1 MEQQELGK
9 TEEVTTSAEL
19 SGLETA
25 AAPQA
30 EDLPTVDELANGT
43 HADESSAP
51 ETEVPADSS
60 ATKEPNPFKRGA
72 LVEGVITSTSP
83 TAIVLELG
91 HGKEGI
97 IQNTE
102 LERMDVKRFEDFVV
116 GSTLKVVVINPRN
129 KEGKVVVSYNHA
141 LEETDWQNAEQ
152 YAQSK
157 EVFHGKIGGYN
168 KGGLIVRFGRLRGFI
183 PQSQISEA
191 RLRGLNGETPEQRY
205 GQMINQNISVKVM
218 EVDRQRNRLIL
229 SERAADRE
237 VRQQRKESL
246 ITELQS
252 GELRDGTIVS
262 LETFGAF
269 VDIGGAE
276 GLVHLTELSHHHIT
290 HPRQA
295 VSVGQKVQ
303 VKVIGVDPAN
313 NRIALS
319 MKDLLPDPWD
329 EIAVRY
335 AAGTLVRATITKTAK
350 FGAFARIEGADNIEG
365 LIHISELGDDRV
377 EDPKEIVKKGD
388 VMTLRVVKVD
398 VAEKRLG
405 LSLKKVFSSE
415 FMDDDIK
422 TAFERPE
429 LVEIPTKPSKIKQSL
444 DKARAKGEQIVSD
457 LQEKA
462 TQASESL
469 TEKVAEAREEG
480 ADIIEQLQEKASE
493 VGEAIGEKV
502 EEAREKLSDLV
513 EDAREKGAEIIEDIK
528 ERLSGDA
535 DEEKAES

>member
-1 MEQQELGK
+1 MEQQELGT

-25 AAPQA
+25 AAPHA

-43 HADESSAP
+43 PADEASAT

-72 LVEGVITSTSP
+72 LVEGVIINTSP
-83 TAIVLELG
+83 TAIVLDLG

-102 LERMDVKRFEDFVV
+102 LERMDVKRFEDFVI

-129 KEGKVVVSYNHA
+129 KDGKVVVSYNHA

-429 LVEIPTKPSKIKQSL
+429 LVEIPTKPSRIKQSL

-469 TEKVAEAREEG
+469 TEKVEEAREEG
-480 ADIIEQLQEKASE
+480 AEIIEQLQEKASE
-493 VGEAIGEKV
+493 VSEAIGEKV
-502 EEAREKLSDLV
+502 AEAREKLGDLV